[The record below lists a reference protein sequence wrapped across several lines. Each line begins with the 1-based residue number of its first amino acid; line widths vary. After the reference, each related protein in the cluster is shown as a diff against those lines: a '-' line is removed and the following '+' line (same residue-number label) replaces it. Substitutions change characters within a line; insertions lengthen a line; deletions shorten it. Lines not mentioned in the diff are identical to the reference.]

1 MNKLR
6 FAYYFSVSLS
16 KKMFLADGIQVPCVN
31 LPADVDLGDIHPWAA
46 SLEAA
51 AELVAE
57 GKSSA
62 LLCFVENSAQL
73 EKAAVGLKKLW
84 DRKLTF
90 WVFYPK
96 KPHLRTDLSRDLTW
110 KIMRQAGMQGTRQVG
125 IDQNWSCLYFKNS
138 GKSDYV

>member
-1 MNKLR
+1 M
-6 FAYYFSVSLS
+6 SLS
-16 KKMFLADGIQVPCVN
+16 KKMFLTVGIQVPCVN

-51 AELVAE
+51 ADLVAE

-62 LLCFVENSAQL
+62 LLYFVENSAQL
-73 EKAAVGLKKLW
+73 EKATPRLKALW
-84 DRKLTF
+84 DRKVTF

-96 KPHLRTDLSRDLTW
+96 KPHLKTDLSRDLTW
-110 KIMRQAGMQGTRQVG
+110 KIMRQAGAQGTRQVG

-138 GKSDYV
+138 GKSDYVELVTG

>member
-1 MNKLR
+1 MT
-6 FAYYFSVSLS
+6 LS

-62 LLCFVENSAQL
+62 LLYFVENSAQL
-73 EKAAVGLKKLW
+73 EKAATDLKMLW

-96 KPHLRTDLSRDLTW
+96 KPHLGTDLSRDMTW
-110 KIMRQAGMQGTRQVG
+110 KIMRQAGVQGTRQVG

-138 GKSDYV
+138 GKLNYVELVTG